1 MMNRRLFWW
10 ALGGLSAVLSMS
22 AGAALAQT
30 ANTAV
35 TTEVLV
41 LTTATELPRLSNRA
55 GIEIQN
61 LGPNPIYC
69 AVGSSAAA
77 VVNKSRQ
84 IAATGGTW
92 VLSASNRTRI
102 WCVAATAAQVTG
114 AATVVSEF
122 VR

>member
-1 MMNRRLFWW
+1 MKN
-10 ALGGLSAVLSMS
+10 VLLVFMS
-22 AGAALAQT
+22 LLVFGAQPTVAQT
-30 ANTAV
+30 SNPAA

-41 LTTATELPRLSNRA
+41 LTTATELPRLSGRA

-61 LGPNPIYC
+61 NGPNAIHC
-69 AVGSSAAA
+69 AFSSAAA
-77 VVNKSRQ
+77 VVGTARS
-84 IAATGGTW
+84 IAASGGTW
-92 VLSASNRTRI
+92 ALGASSRTRI